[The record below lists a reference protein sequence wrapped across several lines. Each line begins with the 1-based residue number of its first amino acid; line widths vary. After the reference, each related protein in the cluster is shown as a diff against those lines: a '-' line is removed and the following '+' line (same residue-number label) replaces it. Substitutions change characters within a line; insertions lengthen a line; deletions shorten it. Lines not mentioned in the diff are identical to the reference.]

1 MKVGDLK
8 DREDRYGRGV
18 TRKEI
23 LKYILNFADGVEE
36 PKIRGFLRDEFNIS
50 AMRNIK
56 THLEK
61 LENDGYIIKKISP
74 GEANIWTIN
83 YDNFD
88 LISLFIVEEIRQNE
102 FFFNTRERSLA
113 VLNAKGTQYFIFH
126 HLSKSDLYADSIW
139 GTLLR
144 NYIFNEMVDSP
155 TVIDHIIGMFCELI
169 GKSPSLF
176 RAVLGDNTDLQV
188 IAGITYNSVKLNVFE
203 GINDADLMSEYR
215 KIQAF
220 AYKIIAPCVLDAIMY
235 PSQKPI
241 ISEYLYGVDS
251 RWFGDPEKFIFHEI
265 YRTLLARENDLN
277 NTFQQFLWTQSR

>member
-1 MKVGDLK
+1 MKEEDLK

-23 LKYILNFADGVEE
+23 LKYILNFVDGVEE
-36 PKIRGFLRDEFNIS
+36 PKIRGYLRDEFNIS

-61 LENDGYIIKKISP
+61 LENEDYIVKKASP
-74 GEANIWTIN
+74 GEANIWILN

-88 LISLFIVEEIRQNE
+88 LISSFIAEEIKQNE
-102 FFFNTRERSLA
+102 LFFTTREKSLA
-113 VLNAKGTQYFIFH
+113 ILNAKGTQHFINH

-144 NYIFNEMVDSP
+144 YYIFDEMIDSP
-155 TVIDHIIGMFCELI
+155 IFDHMIGMFCELI

-176 RAVLGDNTDLQV
+176 CAMFSDRTDLQV
-188 IAGITYNSVKLNVFE
+188 IAGITHNSVKLNIFE
-203 GINDADLMSEYR
+203 EINDTDSILEYR

-220 AYKIIAPCVLDAIMY
+220 AYKIIAPCVLDAIKY

-251 RWFGDPEKFIFHEI
+251 RWFGDSEKFIFHEI
-265 YRTLLARENDLN
+265 YRSLLARENDLN
-277 NTFQQFLWTQSR
+277 NTIQEFLWKQAHN